1 MAKRPAVDHELGT
14 AGDQDIVK
22 GPAASDDAIFVPIG
36 STDDLFE
43 ADLLA
48 DALADAGIPVA
59 ARAQKDHLL
68 DTLVNPLAP
77 FWVIMVPSEQADEAG
92 DLLTERLREL
102 HLSEREGEAAAR
114 AEEQAGER

>member
-1 MAKRPAVDHELGT
+1 MPRKPAVDHELGT

-68 DTLVNPLAP
+68 DPLVNPLVP
-77 FWVIMVPSEQADEAG
+77 FWVILVPSDRADEAG
-92 DLLTERLREL
+92 GLLTERLREL

-114 AEEQAGER
+114 AEEQAGEV